1 MLRKFKLGGV
11 ILCALL
17 ALVGCQSEKL
27 VDDGSSQSS
36 LVTLT
41 ASKGMGNSRTA
52 IVGNQTVWSAGD
64 QIYVSSKDGKVT
76 GVLTLEAEYAGKT
89 EGTFSGFVFGN
100 PKSLEYSVFPAP
112 KNGTV
117 IDLGTIEGAGEVD
130 APMIGKIDFN
140 AETDVQFANACGV
153 LYVNLIDA
161 NKKTQPLIISAV
173 DDNSTGIYI
182 ASTIDV
188 SYKNIDLEKLSFKA
202 STNPSTIITIEK
214 PQGGEM
220 YIPYFVTNDNNA
232 DLTKVRFKVD
242 GTPLNIDPIDLTQN
256 GGPVG
261 NLVKENIIT
270 YTYKGEFVANNSV
283 ELAPKD
289 VEIDNGGGKPTAK
302 VNAEI
307 PVDIFSNSGETSD
320 SEGTVLLNVSPS
332 VIIDQTTNQ
341 PIEVKEVVVTL
352 PQVDNAEQKAE
363 ISISN
368 ISKDATVTIKE
379 EETSEGNNTNSIK
392 ELTVVLPSGTT
403 EAEAKDKVVVINMPN
418 TTVTVKSAD
427 GNVLIIDN
435 MEATTKD
442 ETLIVGEDVEISSL
456 TIKKG
461 NVVVYGTIKHLKRDS
476 KNPEKVT
483 EVIIIGNGKVEKYD
497 KIENYNVIYRDN
509 DEKPQETRVSTL
521 GELQDAIDSGVTN
534 IILTKTITLTDDTF
548 INLNG
553 KKLTLSEDFEWQGTA
568 AIVSN
573 GHTLNI
579 NGEIRG
585 CKKTVSGKYLLAVQ
599 GAGGLGLTD
608 VTLVTEGVANAVYLF
623 DTNLNMDESDISA
636 IDGYAIDVIAQSKFV
651 QVNLGTL
658 KGVGVKGK
666 VCFCNDYA
674 STGNS
679 RLTVSSG
686 SRIDGNLEKKGS
698 NENGLIVVVESGAI
712 IGEGFTGW
720 PTPSTIEGEEVGT
733 LEALQEALLDET
745 VTNIVLTKSIEVS
758 GNLNLGSKTIYLS
771 ETFFSDNQDNAAF
784 IITGNDVLIEGDKGS
799 AKIVGSANIKDKYI
813 FKSIGKNLKFNGV
826 VIEAEDALNALYV
839 QDAKLTTSN
848 RTNIKSANGYAL
860 DMIAEQSC
868 ADAFLRDKTVVSGNV
883 HYLLNSNKNSSFE
896 VDNSSIQGDFTYGG
910 NMGLK
915 MLTIT
920 QTNEGTIV
928 GNSWPSSDVVETV
941 EVANVEQL
949 TNALNISTVK
959 NIILIEPLTL
969 DGALDLGGKTLSLS
983 EDFNFGES
991 KAAIMFNGEYG
1002 LSNGTFKASSSDDTK
1017 YMISSKVGL
1026 HLSDNF
1032 ELVAEDNLNGIYV
1045 EDNGCAIY
1053 RNTSITVAKGHAF
1066 KAVSNNAK
1074 VFLQMDANATING
1087 NVFLEANNPS
1097 IDNNNIHLMGDDE
1110 SGYGRINGNV
1120 TITSVPNATVVY
1132 IDIAKEGLITGKVT
1146 GGKVIVENSGQGG
1159 GNQGGGNNQGGNTT
1173 GNDFWFEEL

>member
-1 MLRKFKLGGV
+1 M

-41 ASKGMGNSRTA
+41 ASKWMGNSRTA

-161 NKKTQPLIISAV
+161 NKKIQPLKISAV
-173 DDNSTGIYI
+173 DNSSKGIKI
-182 ASTIDV
+182 ASTLDV

-232 DLTKVRFKVD
+232 DLTTVTFKVD
-242 GTPLNIDPIDLTQN
+242 ETPLNKELIDLTQN
-256 GGPVG
+256 DGPVG
-261 NLVKENIIT
+261 NLVKEKIIT
-270 YTYKGEFVANNSV
+270 YTYKDNKFVANNSV
-283 ELAPKD
+283 ELAPED

-302 VNAEI
+302 VNAKI

-332 VIIDQTTNQ
+332 VTTDQATNQ

-352 PQVDNAEQKAE
+352 PQVESDEQKAE
-363 ISISN
+363 VSISN

-379 EETSEGNNTNSIK
+379 EETSEGSNTNSIK

-403 EAEAKDKVVVINMPN
+403 EAEAKDKVVVIDMPN

-427 GNVLIIDN
+427 GNVLLIED

-534 IILTKTITLTDDTF
+534 IILTKTITLIDDTF

-553 KKLTLSEDFEWQGTA
+553 KKLTLSEDFEWQGIA

-573 GHTLNI
+573 GYTLNI
-579 NGEIRG
+579 NGEIQG
-585 CKKTVSGKYLLAVQ
+585 CKKTVLDKYLLAVQ

-608 VTLVTEGVANAVYLF
+608 VTLVTEGVENAVYLF

-658 KGVGVKGK
+658 NGVGVKGN
-666 VCFCNDYA
+666 VCFCNNYA

-686 SRIDGNLEKKGS
+686 SRIDGDLEINGS

-733 LEALQEALLDET
+733 LESLQEALFNET

-813 FKSIGKNLKFNGV
+813 FKSIGKNLQFNGV

-839 QDAKLTTSN
+839 QDAQLTTSN

-896 VDNSSIQGDFTYGG
+896 VDDSSIQGDFTYGG

-920 QTNEGTIV
+920 QTNAGTIV
-928 GNSWPSSDVVETV
+928 GENWPSSDVVETV

-969 DGALDLGGKTLSLS
+969 DGALDLSGKTLSLS
-983 EDFNFGES
+983 EAFYFGEND
-991 KAAIMFNGEYG
+991 AAITFEGANSEESYTIE
-1002 LSNGTFKASSSDDTK
+1002 NGTFIGNSSEQDKYLIKASNYNLD
-1017 YMISSKVGL
+1017 VNGV
-1026 HLSDNF
+1026 
-1032 ELVAEDNLNGIYV
+1032 ELIANGQLNGIHVTADYCGLV
-1045 EDNGCAIY
+1045 YGASIKVGEGHHAIKMFDNGNDFKI
-1053 RNTSITVAKGHAF
+1053 SI
-1066 KAVSNNAK
+1066 
-1074 VFLQMDANATING
+1074 LD
-1087 NVFLEANNPS
+1087 NVMVQGDILVEANSN
-1097 IDNNNIHLMGDDE
+1097 
-1110 SGYGRINGNV
+1110 
-1120 TITSVPNATVVY
+1120 
-1132 IDIAKEGLITGKVT
+1132 GLIKLDSQDQGQQ
-1146 GGKVIVENSGQGG
+1146 GKVIGDIIISGSQAEVVEVVEAVQGLHEGEIQRVPSGDTASGKDFGNGG
-1159 GNQGGGNNQGGNTT
+1159 E
-1173 GNDFWFEEL
+1173 F